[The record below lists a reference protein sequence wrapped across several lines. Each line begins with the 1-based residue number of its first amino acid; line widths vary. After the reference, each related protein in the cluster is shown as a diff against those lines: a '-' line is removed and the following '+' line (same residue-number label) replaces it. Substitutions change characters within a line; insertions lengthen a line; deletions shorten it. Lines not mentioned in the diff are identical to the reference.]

1 MEIEINNI
9 FRLGKNQPVIKI
21 EFLSYLAKYK
31 VISNRHKLKG
41 SRIYINEDLC
51 EEDRGDFKLLRQKL
65 NLARATNQKAYIRQ
79 KFLVVNGEKFSV
91 DQLRKQTEPESEQ
104 EIINSAP
111 NSPAPIARFKQM
123 VTENEHLSYY
133 WKKTPRST
141 RRSPY

>member
-41 SRIYINEDLC
+41 SRIYINEELC

-91 DQLRKQTEPESEQ
+91 DQLRKQTEPESE
-104 EIINSAP
+104 
-111 NSPAPIARFKQM
+111 
-123 VTENEHLSYY
+123 
-133 WKKTPRST
+133 
-141 RRSPY
+141 